1 MIGRAGRLL
10 LTLAVTLPAMAAAQ
24 AAPAQLSLAEALR
37 LARANSP
44 AYRQALNDAD
54 PANLAL
60 REARAGLLPTFG
72 VSGGLGYTGAG
83 RSTFGGSFFNQSS
96 PAVTSSYSLD
106 AQWSLNARTWL
117 APGQAKAQQ
126 RATEENIGAAGV
138 DLTSAV
144 TSQYLN
150 VLRAVAS
157 VDVAEQQVIRNQE
170 FLDIAQARLGVG
182 QVSLIDVR
190 QAEVA
195 KARADVQ
202 LLRAR
207 QAATEARIELLTR
220 LGLPAGPAAER
231 LQLTETFA
239 LTPPD
244 YDAEALTALAM
255 GENPALRSLEAR
267 REASTIGVRSAR
279 SEYLPSF
286 SISTGIS
293 GFTQEF
299 TNTDV
304 LVQNALGGAIG
315 SAQNCA
321 FQNGILSRLTSPHPS
336 PNGGIIP
343 DCNAYAG
350 LDATG
355 TQLLPEVQQSIL
367 DRNSVFPFSFS
378 RQPWSIRL
386 GVSLPIWDGF
396 SRSSRI
402 SQARAQQDDATE
414 QVRARRLELA
424 GQVQARVSGVR
435 TAWEAARIQEV
446 SRTAAREQLQLA
458 QERYRV
464 GNGTALEVAD
474 AQNAVTQAEVD
485 YVTAVYDY
493 HLAVVGLEATVGR
506 PLR

>member
-1 MIGRAGRLL
+1 MTGRVGRLL
-10 LTLAVTLPAMAAAQ
+10 FIMALLLPGVATAQ
-24 AAPAQLSLAEALR
+24 AAPQTLSLAEALR

-44 AYRQALNDAD
+44 AYRQVLNDAD
-54 PANLAL
+54 PANVAL
-60 REARAGLLPTFG
+60 RAARAALFPTFG
-72 VSGGLGYTGAG
+72 VGGGFGYTGAG

-96 PAVTSSYSLD
+96 PAVSSSYSID

-126 RATEENIGAAGV
+126 RATDESIGAAAV
-138 DLTSAV
+138 DLTAAV

-157 VDVAEQQVIRNQE
+157 VDVAEQQVVRNQE
-170 FLDIAQARLGVG
+170 FLDLAQARLGVG
-182 QVSLIDVR
+182 QASLIDVR

-207 QAATEARIELLTR
+207 QAATEARIELLVR
-220 LGLPAGPAAER
+220 LGLPAGPAVDQ
-231 LQLTETFA
+231 LQLTEAFA
-239 LTPPD
+239 LTEPD
-244 YDAEALTALAM
+244 FDAAALTSLAL
-255 GENPALRSLEAR
+255 GENPTLRSLEAR
-267 REASTIGVRSAR
+267 QEASTIGVRSAR

-286 SISTGIS
+286 SVSTGIS

-299 TNTDV
+299 TDTDV

-315 SAQNCA
+315 SAQNCT

-343 DCNAYAG
+343 DCNAFAG

-355 TQLLPEVQQSIL
+355 TQLLPDVQQSIL
-367 DRNSVFPFSFS
+367 DRNSVFPFNFS

-396 SRSSRI
+396 SRSARI

-414 QVRARRLELA
+414 QVRARRLEVA
-424 GQVQARVSGVR
+424 GQVQGRVAGVR
-435 TAWEAARIQEV
+435 TAWEAARIQELT
-446 SRTAAREQLQLA
+446 RTAAREQLQLA
-458 QERYRV
+458 QERYRI

-474 AQNAVTQAEVD
+474 AQNAVTQAEVE

-493 HLAVVGLEATVGR
+493 HLAVVGLEAAVGR

>member
-1 MIGRAGRLL
+1 MTGRVGRLIL
-10 LTLAVTLPAMAAAQ
+10 LLAMALPGIVAAQ
-24 AAPAQLSLAEALR
+24 AAPQTLTLAEALR

-44 AYRQALNDAD
+44 TYRQVLNDAD
-54 PANLAL
+54 PANVAL
-60 REARAGLLPTFG
+60 RAARAALFPTFG
-72 VSGGLGYTGAG
+72 VGGGFGYTGAG
-83 RSTFGGSFFNQSS
+83 RSTFGDSFFNQSS
-96 PAVTSSYSLD
+96 PAVSSSYSLD

-126 RATEENIGAAGV
+126 RATEESIGAAAV
-138 DLTSAV
+138 DLTATV

-157 VDVAEQQVIRNQE
+157 VEVAEQQVVRNQE
-170 FLDIAQARLGVG
+170 FLDLAQARLGVG
-182 QVSLIDVR
+182 QASLIDVR

-207 QAATEARIELLTR
+207 QTATEARIELLVR
-220 LGLPAGPAAER
+220 LGLPAGPAVDQ
-231 LQLTETFA
+231 LQLSEAFA
-239 LTPPD
+239 LTEPNF
-244 YDAEALTALAM
+244 DAEALTAMAM
-255 GENPALRSLEAR
+255 GENPTLRSLEAR
-267 REASTIGVRSAR
+267 QDASTIGVRSAR

-286 SISTGIS
+286 SVSTGIS

-299 TNTDV
+299 TNTGV
-304 LVQNALGGAIG
+304 LVENALGGAIG
-315 SAQNCA
+315 SAQNCT
-321 FQNGILSRLTSPHPS
+321 FQNGILSRLSSPHPS

-343 DCNAYAG
+343 DCNVYAG

-355 TQLLPEVQQSIL
+355 TQLLPDVQQAIL
-367 DRNSVFPFSFS
+367 DRNSVFPFNFS

-386 GVSLPIWDGF
+386 GMSLPLWDGF
-396 SRSSRI
+396 SRSARI

-414 QVRARRLELA
+414 QVRARRLEVA
-424 GQVQARVSGVR
+424 GQVQGRVAGVR
-435 TAWEAARIQEV
+435 TAWEAARIQELT
-446 SRTAAREQLQLA
+446 RTAAREQLQLA
-458 QERYRV
+458 QERYRI

-474 AQNAVTQAEVD
+474 AQNAVTQAEVE

-493 HLAVVGLEATVGR
+493 HLAVVGLEAAVGR